1 MKARAT
7 ARSSRLLADL
17 IDLGD
22 EERDWVL
29 GEYWRS
35 LDADEQNSLR
45 QLLSAGAAGLP
56 TMNPAGSLAD
66 LARERLLEDPGLT
79 AGEKVLLSALYL
91 KELYEVQEFHGRQI
105 TAVLREVANPVNNI
119 TAALTGLISK
129 GEAEVAN
136 AERAARNA
144 HKRYRLTTEGLVE
157 AATLARARKSQSRSG
172 PLEGGT

>member
-17 IDLGD
+17 MDLGD

-35 LDADEQNSLR
+35 LDGDERGSLR
-45 QLLSAGAAGLP
+45 QLFSAQMDGLKPAAEEG
-56 TMNPAGSLAD
+56 GLAD
-66 LARERLLEDPGLT
+66 QARERLLEDPGLT

-105 TAVLREVANPVNNI
+105 TAVLREVSNPVNNI
-119 TAALTGLISK
+119 TAALNGLIAK
-129 GEAEVAN
+129 GEAEVGN
-136 AERAARNA
+136 PSRAAKNA
-144 HKRYRLTTEGLVE
+144 HKRYRLTTEGLLQ
-157 AATLARARKSQSRSG
+157 AATIARIK
-172 PLEGGT
+172 GGRGAGQKEADS

>member
-1 MKARAT
+1 MSARAT

-17 IDLGD
+17 MDLGD

-35 LDADEQNSLR
+35 LDGDEQTSLR
-45 QLLSAGAAGLP
+45 HLLFEQVEGLP
-56 TMNPAGSLAD
+56 ALPAVRGLAD
-66 LARERLLEDPGLT
+66 MARERLLEDTGLT

-105 TAVLREVANPVNNI
+105 TGVLREVANPVNNI
-119 TAALTGLISK
+119 TAALTGLITK

-136 AERAARNA
+136 AERAAKNA

-172 PLEGGT
+172 PPERGT

>member
-7 ARSSRLLADL
+7 AKSSRLLADL
-17 IDLGD
+17 MDLGD
-22 EERDWVL
+22 EEREWVL

-35 LDADEQNSLR
+35 LDGDERESLR
-45 QLLSAGAAGLP
+45 QLFSDQVDALPAVAVAGG
-56 TMNPAGSLAD
+56 LAD
-66 LARERLLEDPGLT
+66 LSRERLLEDPGLT

-91 KELYEVQEFHGRQI
+91 KELYELQEFHGRQI

-119 TAALTGLISK
+119 TAALNGLISK

-136 AERAARNA
+136 PGRAAKNA

-157 AATLARARKSQSRSG
+157 AATIARMKGSRTAG
-172 PLEGGT
+172 PLEGES

>member
-1 MKARAT
+1 MSARAT

-17 IDLGD
+17 MDLGD

-35 LDADEQNSLR
+35 LDGEEQSHLR
-45 QLLSAGAAGLP
+45 HLLFTQVEGLPAVTAAG
-56 TMNPAGSLAD
+56 GLAD
-66 LARERLLEDPGLT
+66 MARERLLEDPGLT

-105 TAVLREVANPVNNI
+105 TGVLREVANPVNNI

-136 AERAARNA
+136 AERAAKNA

-157 AATLARARKSQSRSG
+157 AATLARARKSKSRSG